1 MAVGFCDCG
10 VCFDCWVF
18 DLITFGVVFILLFLL
33 SMILVCLRWVWVG
46 IDLFARRFMVG
57 FGLIALRLVLCF
69 GLISCRLWVWILLV
83 GY

>member
-1 MAVGFCDCG
+1 MV
-10 VCFDCWVF
+10 
-18 DLITFGVVFILLFLL
+18 TFGVVFILLFLL
-33 SMILVCLRWVWVG
+33 SMILVCLGWVWVG